1 MENLTLTFAE
11 VQSEVEN
18 IKALASTVQSDSDNL
33 LEVAKKCVNSGI
45 VTEWG
50 QEMLAGLQKFQGTT
64 MADSIAEIKQEA
76 TKLEAIAQ
84 QTASYSQG
92 Q

>member
-11 VQSEVEN
+11 VQSEIEN
-18 IKALASTVQSDSDNL
+18 INALANTVKNDADNL
-33 LEVAKKCVNSGI
+33 MQVATKCINSGI

-50 QEMLAGLQKFQGTT
+50 QDMLAGLQKFQNGQ
-64 MADSIAEIKQEA
+64 MAAGIEEIKKEA
-76 TKLEAIAQ
+76 KKLEEISRA
-84 QTASYSQG
+84 TATYSQG

>member
-11 VQSEVEN
+11 VQSEIEN
-18 IKALASTVQSDSDNL
+18 INVLANTVQSDSEHL
-33 LEVAKKCVNSGI
+33 MEVAKKCINSGI

-50 QEMLAGLQKFQGTT
+50 QELLSGLQKFQGTQ
-64 MADSIAEIKQEA
+64 MADSIEEIKKEA
-76 TKLEAIAQ
+76 RKLESISRA
-84 QTASYSQG
+84 TATYSQG

>member
-11 VQSEVEN
+11 VQSEIEN
-18 IKALASTVQSDSDNL
+18 INALASTVQSDSENL
-33 LEVAKKCVNSGI
+33 MEVAKKCINSGI

-50 QEMLAGLQKFQGTT
+50 QELLSGLQKFQGTQ
-64 MADSIAEIKQEA
+64 MADSIEEIKKEA
-76 TKLEAIAQ
+76 RKLESISRA
-84 QTASYSQG
+84 TATYSQG

>member
-11 VQSEVEN
+11 VQSEIEN
-18 IKALASTVQSDSDNL
+18 INALANTVQADSNNL
-33 LEVAKKCVNSGI
+33 MEVAKKCVNSGI

-50 QEMLAGLQKFQGTT
+50 QELLAGLQKFQGTQ
-64 MADSIAEIKQEA
+64 MAESIEEIKKEA
-76 TKLEAIAQ
+76 RKLESISRA
-84 QTASYSQG
+84 TATYSQG

>member
-11 VQSEVEN
+11 VQSEIEN
-18 IKALASTVQSDSDNL
+18 INALASTVQSDSDNL
-33 LEVAKKCVNSGI
+33 MEVAKKCINSGI

-50 QEMLAGLQKFQGTT
+50 QELLSGLQKFQGTQ
-64 MADSIAEIKQEA
+64 MADSIEEIKKEA
-76 TKLEAIAQ
+76 RKLESISRA
-84 QTASYSQG
+84 TATYSQG